1 MNNLEQLLR
10 IEAAIARTL
19 ETVPGLEQ
27 VLDHEPLG
35 VLPEGPLAYIR
46 WLGPA
51 EILDAETGG
60 GQDVTHAW
68 RLEVDV
74 DVDTD
79 DAEQSQVELKKIV
92 QGVTLAFRESPRLV
106 DAGDTPLVDVT
117 RLDLSSEAEYFRRAT
132 LTGEAQGPAL
142 YGVVFRLEADF
153 TEYATPPPTA
163 ADSQ

>member
-1 MNNLEQLLR
+1 VNNYEQLVA
-10 IEAAIARTL
+10 IEAGIAHALRS
-19 ETVPGLEQ
+19 VPGLTE
-27 VLDHEPLG
+27 VIDHEPLG
-35 VLPEGPLAYIR
+35 VLPEGPVAYIR

-74 DVDTD
+74 DVDLD
-79 DAEQSQVELKKIV
+79 DPEQSQLELKEIV

-106 DAGDTPLVDVT
+106 GAGDAPLVDVT
-117 RLDLSSEAEYFRRAT
+117 RLELSSEAEYFRRAT

-142 YGVVFRLEADF
+142 YGVVFRLEADV
-153 TEYATPPPTA
+153 TEYTTPPPA
-163 ADSQ
+163 AAE